1 MSARTVEPA
10 GTPPPSA
17 GVLKPPAGP
26 VSPLRLLLRRLL
38 MALGLLG
45 AAVAVVYAGRDGY
58 RDVTGDRLSLL
69 DALYYATV
77 SLSTTGY
84 GDITPVSPEARL
96 LNVVVITPLRV
107 MFLLVLVG
115 TTLEVLTTAARE
127 RSRASRWRKHMNG
140 HTVVIGYGTKGR
152 AAADALCDGG
162 ERPERI
168 LVIESDPA
176 RAEEATRDGLAVV
189 IGDGTRSAV
198 LEHARTS
205 RAARVIVACSR
216 DETSVLATLS
226 VRQLNRTATL
236 VASVRRAENVPL
248 LRSSGADTVI
258 VSAEAAGRLLGVSAV
273 SPATGVVV
281 QDLISPG
288 AGLDLVER
296 PAAPDEDGSPLSAIG
311 ELVVAVVRDGQL
323 HLYNDPD
330 VECVRTGD
338 RLITVQAVSPGEDE
352 ARDDED
358 AGERPELH
366 GRL

>member
-1 MSARTVEPA
+1 
-10 GTPPPSA
+10 
-17 GVLKPPAGP
+17 
-26 VSPLRLLLRRLL
+26 
-38 MALGLLG
+38 
-45 AAVAVVYAGRDGY
+45 
-58 RDVTGDRLSLL
+58 
-69 DALYYATV
+69 
-77 SLSTTGY
+77 
-84 GDITPVSPEARL
+84 
-96 LNVVVITPLRV
+96 
-107 MFLLVLVG
+107 
-115 TTLEVLTTAARE
+115 
-127 RSRASRWRKHMNG
+127 MNG

-152 AAADALCDGG
+152 AATAALCDGG

-168 LVIESDPA
+168 LVVESDPG

-189 IGDGTRSAV
+189 IGDGTRGAV

-248 LRSSGADTVI
+248 LRGSGADTVI

-296 PAAPDEDGSPLSAIG
+296 PAAPDEDGAALSAVA
-311 ELVVAVVRDGQL
+311 ELVVAVVRDGAL
-323 HLYNDPD
+323 HLYNDP
-330 VECVRTGD
+330 VVAHLRAGD
-338 RLITVQAVSPGEDE
+338 KLISVHAVAPDEHQDEDE
-352 ARDDED
+352 SR
-358 AGERPELH
+358 ERPDLH

>member
-1 MSARTVEPA
+1 
-10 GTPPPSA
+10 
-17 GVLKPPAGP
+17 
-26 VSPLRLLLRRLL
+26 
-38 MALGLLG
+38 MALALLG
-45 AAVAVVYAGRDGY
+45 AAVAVVYLGRDGY
-58 RDVTGDRLSLL
+58 RDVNEDGVTLL

-84 GDITPVSPEARL
+84 GDITPASDQARL
-96 LNVVVITPLRV
+96 INVIVITPLRV
-107 MFLLVLVG
+107 LFLLVLVG

-127 RSRASRWRKHMNG
+127 RARAGRWRKHMNG

-152 AAADALCDGG
+152 AATAALCDGG

-168 LVIESDPA
+168 LVIESDPVK
-176 RAEEATRDGLAVV
+176 AEEATRDGLAVV
-189 IGDGTRSAV
+189 VGDGTRSSV

-205 RAARVIVACSR
+205 RASRVIVACSR

-226 VRQLNRTATL
+226 VRQLNTHATL
-236 VASVRRAENVPL
+236 VASVRRSENVPL

-288 AGLDLVER
+288 SGLDLVER
-296 PAAPDEDGSPLSAIG
+296 AASAQEQGRTLADLPD
-311 ELVVAVVRDGQL
+311 LVVGVLRDGRL

-330 VECVRTGD
+330 VAELQPGD
-338 RLITVQAVSPGEDE
+338 RLVTVQAVSPDQFPQ
-352 ARDDED
+352 ATDED
-358 AGERPELH
+358 RTRVH
-366 GRL
+366 GKI

>member
-17 GVLKPPAGP
+17 GTLRPPAP
-26 VSPLRLLLRRLL
+26 PMSPLRLLARRLL
-38 MALGLLG
+38 MAMALLG
-45 AAVAVVYAGRDGY
+45 AAVAVVYLGRDGY

-84 GDITPVSPEARL
+84 GDITPVSAEARL
-96 LNVVVITPLRV
+96 LNVVVITPLRIL
-107 MFLLVLVG
+107 FLLVLVG

-152 AAADALCDGG
+152 AATAALCDGG

-168 LVIESDPA
+168 LVIESDPG

-296 PAAPDEDGSPLSAIG
+296 PAGPAEDGAALSALP
-311 ELVVAVVRDGQL
+311 ELVVAVVRDGGL
-323 HLYNDPD
+323 HLYNDPA
-330 VECVRTGD
+330 VAQVRAGD
-338 RLITVQAVSPGEDE
+338 RLISVHAVAPVD
-352 ARDDED
+352 RHDED
-358 AGERPELH
+358 AEPRSDLH

>member
-1 MSARTVEPA
+1 
-10 GTPPPSA
+10 
-17 GVLKPPAGP
+17 
-26 VSPLRLLLRRLL
+26 
-38 MALGLLG
+38 MALGLLA

-58 RDVTGDRLSLL
+58 RDVNGDGVGLL

-84 GDITPVSPEARL
+84 GDITPASDEARL
-96 LNVVVITPLRV
+96 INVVLITPLRV
-107 MFLLVLVG
+107 LFLLVLVG

-127 RSRASRWRKHMNG
+127 RSRAQRWRKHMNG

-152 AAADALCDGG
+152 AATAALCDGG
-162 ERPERI
+162 DQPESI
-168 LVIESDPA
+168 LVIESDPV

-189 IGDGTRSAV
+189 VGDGTRSAV

-216 DETSVLATLS
+216 DETSVLTTLS
-226 VRQLNRTATL
+226 VRQLNKTATL

-288 AGLDLVER
+288 SGLDLVER
-296 PAAPDEDGSPLSAIG
+296 TATPAEAGKTLADLPD
-311 ELVVAVVRDGQL
+311 LVVGVLRNNQL
-323 HLYNDPD
+323 HLYNDPE
-330 VECVRTGD
+330 VGAIQLGD
-338 RLITVQAVSPGEDE
+338 RLVTVHAVTPEEVTRENAD
-352 ARDDED
+352 RDHSDI
-358 AGERPELH
+358 H
-366 GRL
+366 GRI

>member
-1 MSARTVEPA
+1 
-10 GTPPPSA
+10 
-17 GVLKPPAGP
+17 
-26 VSPLRLLLRRLL
+26 
-38 MALGLLG
+38 MAAVLLG

-58 RDVTGDRLSLL
+58 RDVNEDGITLL

-84 GDITPVSPEARL
+84 GDITPATDAARMI
-96 LNVVVITPLRV
+96 NVIVITPLRV
-107 MFLLVLVG
+107 LFLLVLVG
-115 TTLEVLTTAARE
+115 TTLEVLTAAARD
-127 RSRASRWRKHMNG
+127 RSRAQRWRRHMNG
-140 HTVVIGYGTKGR
+140 HTVVIGYGIKGR
-152 AAADALCDGG
+152 AATAALCDGG

-168 LVIESDPA
+168 LVIESDPG

-226 VRQLNRTATL
+226 IRQLNSTATL
-236 VASVRRAENVPL
+236 VASVRRSENVPL

-281 QDLISPG
+281 EDLLSPG
-288 AGLDLVER
+288 EGLDLVER
-296 PAAPDEDGSPLSAIG
+296 PATPAEHGKPLTALPD
-311 ELVVAVVRDGQL
+311 LVLGVVRQGAL
-323 HLYNDPD
+323 LLYNDPELGPLRD
-330 VECVRTGD
+330 GD
-338 RLITVQAVSPGEDE
+338 RLITVQAM
-352 ARDDED
+352 
-358 AGERPELH
+358 AG
-366 GRL
+366 

>member
-1 MSARTVEPA
+1 VRPVRAAEPA
-10 GTPPPSA
+10 GTPPPES
-17 GVLKPPAGP
+17 GVLRPPAAP
-26 VSPLRLLLRRLL
+26 LSPMRLLTRRLL
-38 MALGLLG
+38 MALGLLA

-58 RDVTGDRLSLL
+58 RDVNEDGITLL

-84 GDITPVSPEARL
+84 GDITPASPEARL
-96 LNVVVITPLRV
+96 LNVVIITPLRV
-107 MFLLVLVG
+107 LFLLVLVG

-127 RSRASRWRKHMNG
+127 RARARRWRRHMNG

-152 AAADALCDGG
+152 AATAALCDGG

-168 LVIESDPA
+168 LVIESDPV
-176 RAEEATRDGLAVV
+176 RAEEATRNGLAVV
-189 IGDGTRSAV
+189 VGDGTRGAV

-205 RAARVIVACSR
+205 RAGRVIVACSR
-216 DETSVLATLS
+216 DETSVLATLA
-226 VRQLNRTATL
+226 VRQLNATATL

-288 AGLDLVER
+288 SGLDLVER
-296 PAAPDEDGSPLSAIG
+296 SAEAAETGKTLAELP
-311 ELVVAVVRDGQL
+311 ELVVGVLRNGNL
-323 HLYNDPD
+323 YLYNDPQ
-330 VECVRTGD
+330 VASVQAGD
-338 RLITVQAVSPGEDE
+338 RLVTVHAVAPEES
-352 ARDDED
+352 ARDNADKD
-358 AGERPELH
+358 HSDLH
-366 GRL
+366 GRI